1 MSGARRKNRKCG
13 TPDTILTVP
22 ETEEEPKYKDSRL
35 ENGVSRTRRSSR
47 SRITDYFPP
56 SSIPSD
62 IIDDIIPDP
71 DDDEIPS
78 EGGNSSGKEN
88 DLDSNSEIN
97 GLNNSAFVPVNSTR
111 SKILLNKMPLTTFA
125 DNVSPPPS
133 PSKLGTSPSASS
145 PPTPHK
151 IKLIIDA
158 NTDNK
163 KPQNLKKTKNTVI
176 STKKRTSHTS
186 SLKKTATAKN
196 NSSSIKNGSHKV
208 TEYFP
213 IRRSSRKSKKELD
226 KLYIAE
232 IEDILRR
239 GIQAMRNFSKGEF
252 VVEYAGD
259 LVEVDVAKERE
270 NQYSK
275 DHSTGCYMYYFKH
288 NEKQYCM
295 DATKDTGRLGRLVNH
310 SRLHPNLLTKVVIL
324 ENKPRLILVAR
335 QDIEKYSE
343 LLYDYGDSI
352 HIGQAGCQ
360 IGEKCWQLFSL
371 EHGIDE
377 EGNVPPRSDNSP
389 EGSRDLSTFY
399 EISQTGK
406 HVPRCLFL
414 DLEPTV
420 VDGIRSDAANNFAR
434 GTLHKHIKDEY
445 KRKCS
450 LNFTVYP
457 SPRVS
462 TAVVEPYNTIL
473 GTHFTMDSMNCSFL
487 RPTYVDLNR
496 LIAQVTSSVTA
507 SLRFEGS
514 LNMDLNEF
522 QTNLVPFPRLHF
534 PLVSYAPITNSSQFG
549 NEVLN
554 VDELTNS
561 CFSSSS
567 QMRRCSSQRS

>member
-1 MSGARRKNRKCG
+1 
-13 TPDTILTVP
+13 
-22 ETEEEPKYKDSRL
+22 
-35 ENGVSRTRRSSR
+35 
-47 SRITDYFPP
+47 
-56 SSIPSD
+56 
-62 IIDDIIPDP
+62 
-71 DDDEIPS
+71 
-78 EGGNSSGKEN
+78 
-88 DLDSNSEIN
+88 
-97 GLNNSAFVPVNSTR
+97 
-111 SKILLNKMPLTTFA
+111 
-125 DNVSPPPS
+125 
-133 PSKLGTSPSASS
+133 
-145 PPTPHK
+145 
-151 IKLIIDA
+151 
-158 NTDNK
+158 
-163 KPQNLKKTKNTVI
+163 
-176 STKKRTSHTS
+176 
-186 SLKKTATAKN
+186 
-196 NSSSIKNGSHKV
+196 
-208 TEYFP
+208 
-213 IRRSSRKSKKELD
+213 
-226 KLYIAE
+226 
-232 IEDILRR
+232 
-239 GIQAMRNFSKGEF
+239 MRQC
-252 VVEYAGD
+252 V
-259 LVEVDVAKERE
+259 
-270 NQYSK
+270 
-275 DHSTGCYMYYFKH
+275 
-288 NEKQYCM
+288 
-295 DATKDTGRLGRLVNH
+295 
-310 SRLHPNLLTKVVIL
+310 
-324 ENKPRLILVAR
+324 
-335 QDIEKYSE
+335 
-343 LLYDYGDSI
+343 SI

-420 VDGIRSDAANNFAR
+420 VDGIRSGPYRKLFNPMSIVHGREDAANNFAR
-434 GTLHKHIKDEY
+434 GHYTVGNQFFDVAMDRIRRAVTNCDALQGFLIYHSFGGGTGSGFASLLSEHIKDEY

-487 RPTYVDLNR
+487 VGNEAIYDICLNKLDVQRPTYVDLNR

-567 QMRRCSSQRS
+567 QMVKCNADKGKYMACCLLYRGDVVPKEVNSSIQHLKSLKKIKFVDWCPTGFKVGLNQFPMKAIPDSNLAECPKSACMLANTTAMAEAWNRIGHKFDLLFSKRAFVHWYTGEGMDEDEFVEARENVAALEKDYYEVSGDTPSDSPTNNKESFYEEAAMESVY

>member
-62 IIDDIIPDP
+62 IIDDIIP

-151 IKLIIDA
+151 IKLMSKLTYNNLKISLTPKKPIECSTPLTDVHDETENNSVLPKDFNVPKSIDA

-232 IEDILRR
+232 IEDILRSSTDDNLDLGIAFYSLKGR

-343 LLYDYGDSI
+343 LLYDYGDRSK
-352 HIGQAGCQ
+352 
-360 IGEKCWQLFSL
+360 ESL
-371 EHGIDE
+371 LAH
-377 EGNVPPRSDNSP
+377 PW
-389 EGSRDLSTFY
+389 LA
-399 EISQTGK
+399 
-406 HVPRCLFL
+406 L
-414 DLEPTV
+414 
-420 VDGIRSDAANNFAR
+420 
-434 GTLHKHIKDEY
+434 
-445 KRKCS
+445 
-450 LNFTVYP
+450 
-457 SPRVS
+457 
-462 TAVVEPYNTIL
+462 
-473 GTHFTMDSMNCSFL
+473 
-487 RPTYVDLNR
+487 
-496 LIAQVTSSVTA
+496 
-507 SLRFEGS
+507 
-514 LNMDLNEF
+514 
-522 QTNLVPFPRLHF
+522 
-534 PLVSYAPITNSSQFG
+534 
-549 NEVLN
+549 
-554 VDELTNS
+554 
-561 CFSSSS
+561 
-567 QMRRCSSQRS
+567 